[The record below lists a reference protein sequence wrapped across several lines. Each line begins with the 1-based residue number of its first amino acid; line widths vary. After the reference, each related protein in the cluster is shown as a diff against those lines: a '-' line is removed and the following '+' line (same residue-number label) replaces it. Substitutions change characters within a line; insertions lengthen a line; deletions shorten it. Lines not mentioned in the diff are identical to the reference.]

1 MCPWRRLHKVG
12 QGSSIEDD
20 SADHLATVI
29 GFSVACS
36 RSIQNQA
43 KDMNVPLHLESVIY
57 RLIETVRSKVAGL
70 LPPKIES
77 RVTGEATVQQLFPVK
92 VKKGTVMVAGCKVSN
107 GIINK
112 AEKVRIL
119 RSAGEGKEREVVY
132 EGTIETLRHLKKEV
146 GEVRKGTECGISFDE
161 FADVREGD
169 EVVSFTTFEV
179 PREL

>member
-1 MCPWRRLHKVG
+1 
-12 QGSSIEDD
+12 
-20 SADHLATVI
+20 
-29 GFSVACS
+29 
-36 RSIQNQA
+36 
-43 KDMNVPLHLESVIY
+43 MNVPLHLESVIY
-57 RLIETVRSKVAGL
+57 RLIETVRSKVAAL

-77 RVTGEATVQQLFPVK
+77 RVVGEATVQQLFPVK

-112 AEKVRIL
+112 SEKVRIL
-119 RSAGEGKEREVVY
+119 RSGDGKDREVVY

-161 FADVREGD
+161 FADVKEGD

>member
-1 MCPWRRLHKVG
+1 
-12 QGSSIEDD
+12 
-20 SADHLATVI
+20 
-29 GFSVACS
+29 
-36 RSIQNQA
+36 
-43 KDMNVPLHLESVIY
+43 MNVPLHLESVIY
-57 RLIETVRSKVAGL
+57 RLIETVRSKVAAL

-77 RVTGEATVQQLFPVK
+77 RVVGEATVQQLFPVK
-92 VKKGTVMVAGCKVSN
+92 VKKGTVVVAGCKVSN

-119 RSAGEGKEREVVY
+119 RSGDGKDREVVY

-161 FADVREGD
+161 FADVKEGD

>member
-1 MCPWRRLHKVG
+1 
-12 QGSSIEDD
+12 
-20 SADHLATVI
+20 
-29 GFSVACS
+29 
-36 RSIQNQA
+36 
-43 KDMNVPLHLESVIY
+43 MNVPLHLESVIY
-57 RLIETVRSKVAGL
+57 RLIETVRSKVAAL

-77 RVTGEATVQQLFPVK
+77 RVVGEATVQQLFPVK

-112 AEKVRIL
+112 SEKVRIL
-119 RSAGEGKEREVVY
+119 RSGDGKDREVVY

-161 FADVREGD
+161 FADVKEGD
-169 EVVSFTTFEV
+169 EIVSFTTFEV

>member
-1 MCPWRRLHKVG
+1 
-12 QGSSIEDD
+12 
-20 SADHLATVI
+20 VI
-29 GFSVACS
+29 GFSVNCS

-57 RLIETVRSKVAGL
+57 RLIETVRSKVAAL

-77 RVTGEATVQQLFPVK
+77 RVVGEASVQQLFPVK

-119 RSAGEGKEREVVY
+119 RSGDGKDREVVY

-161 FADVREGD
+161 FADVKEGD
-169 EVVSFTTFEV
+169 EIVSFTTFEV

>member
-1 MCPWRRLHKVG
+1 M
-12 QGSSIEDD
+12 
-20 SADHLATVI
+20 I
-29 GFSVACS
+29 GFSVNCS

-57 RLIETVRSKVAGL
+57 RLIETVRSKVAAL

-77 RVTGEATVQQLFPVK
+77 RVVGEATVQQLFPVK

-119 RSAGEGKEREVVY
+119 RSGDGKEREVVY

-161 FADVREGD
+161 FADVKEGD

>member
-1 MCPWRRLHKVG
+1 
-12 QGSSIEDD
+12 
-20 SADHLATVI
+20 
-29 GFSVACS
+29 
-36 RSIQNQA
+36 
-43 KDMNVPLHLESVIY
+43 MNVPLHLESVIY
-57 RLIETVRSKVAGL
+57 RLIETVRSKVAAL

-77 RVTGEATVQQLFPVK
+77 RVVGEATVQQLFPVK

-112 AEKVRIL
+112 AERVRIL
-119 RSAGEGKEREVVY
+119 RSGDGKDREVVY

-161 FADVREGD
+161 FADVKEGD

>member
-1 MCPWRRLHKVG
+1 
-12 QGSSIEDD
+12 
-20 SADHLATVI
+20 
-29 GFSVACS
+29 
-36 RSIQNQA
+36 
-43 KDMNVPLHLESVIY
+43 MNVPLHLESVIY
-57 RLIETVRSKVAGL
+57 RLIETVRSKVATL

-77 RVTGEATVQQLFPVK
+77 RVVGEATVQQLFPVK

-119 RSAGEGKEREVVY
+119 RSGDGKDREVVY

-161 FADVREGD
+161 FADVKEGD

>member
-1 MCPWRRLHKVG
+1 MK
-12 QGSSIEDD
+12 
-20 SADHLATVI
+20 
-29 GFSVACS
+29 
-36 RSIQNQA
+36 
-43 KDMNVPLHLESVIY
+43 VPLHLESVIY
-57 RLIETVRSKVAGL
+57 RLIETVRSKVAAL

-77 RVTGEATVQQLFPVK
+77 RVVGEATVQQLFPVK

-119 RSAGEGKEREVVY
+119 RTGDGKDKEVVY

-161 FADVREGD
+161 FADVKEGD

>member
-1 MCPWRRLHKVG
+1 
-12 QGSSIEDD
+12 
-20 SADHLATVI
+20 
-29 GFSVACS
+29 
-36 RSIQNQA
+36 
-43 KDMNVPLHLESVIY
+43 MNVPLHLESVIY
-57 RLIETVRSKVAGL
+57 RLIETVRSKVAAL

-77 RVTGEATVQQLFPVK
+77 RVVGEATVQQLFPVK

-119 RSAGEGKEREVVY
+119 RSGDGKEREVVY

-161 FADVREGD
+161 FADVKEGD

>member
-1 MCPWRRLHKVG
+1 
-12 QGSSIEDD
+12 
-20 SADHLATVI
+20 
-29 GFSVACS
+29 
-36 RSIQNQA
+36 
-43 KDMNVPLHLESVIY
+43 MNVPLHLESVIY
-57 RLIETVRSKVAGL
+57 RLIETVRSKVAAL

-77 RVTGEATVQQLFPVK
+77 RVVGEATVQQLFPVK

-112 AEKVRIL
+112 SEKVRIM
-119 RSAGEGKEREVVY
+119 RSGDGKDREVVY

-161 FADVREGD
+161 FADVKEGD

>member
-1 MCPWRRLHKVG
+1 MK
-12 QGSSIEDD
+12 
-20 SADHLATVI
+20 
-29 GFSVACS
+29 
-36 RSIQNQA
+36 
-43 KDMNVPLHLESVIY
+43 VPLHLESVIY
-57 RLIETVRSKVAGL
+57 RLIETVRSKVAAL

-77 RVTGEATVQQLFPVK
+77 RVVGEATVQQLFPVK
-92 VKKGTVMVAGCKVSN
+92 VKKGTVMVAWCKVSN

-119 RSAGEGKEREVVY
+119 RTGDGKDREVVY

-161 FADVREGD
+161 FADVKEGD

>member
-1 MCPWRRLHKVG
+1 
-12 QGSSIEDD
+12 
-20 SADHLATVI
+20 
-29 GFSVACS
+29 
-36 RSIQNQA
+36 
-43 KDMNVPLHLESVIY
+43 MNVPLHLESVIY
-57 RLIETVRSKVAGL
+57 RLIETVRSKVAAL
-70 LPPKIES
+70 LPPRIES
-77 RVTGEATVQQLFPVK
+77 RVVGEATVQQLFPVK

-112 AEKVRIL
+112 SEKVRIL
-119 RSAGEGKEREVVY
+119 RSGDGKDREVVY

-161 FADVREGD
+161 FADVKEGD

>member
-1 MCPWRRLHKVG
+1 
-12 QGSSIEDD
+12 
-20 SADHLATVI
+20 
-29 GFSVACS
+29 
-36 RSIQNQA
+36 
-43 KDMNVPLHLESVIY
+43 MNVPLHLESVIY
-57 RLIETVRSKVAGL
+57 RLIETVRSKVAAL

-77 RVTGEATVQQLFPVK
+77 RVVGEATVQQLFPVK

-119 RSAGEGKEREVVY
+119 RSGDGKDREVVY

-161 FADVREGD
+161 FADVKEGD
-169 EVVSFTTFEV
+169 EIVSFTTFEV

>member
-1 MCPWRRLHKVG
+1 
-12 QGSSIEDD
+12 
-20 SADHLATVI
+20 
-29 GFSVACS
+29 
-36 RSIQNQA
+36 
-43 KDMNVPLHLESVIY
+43 MNVPLHLESVIY
-57 RLIETVRSKVAGL
+57 RLIETVRSKVAAL
-70 LPPKIES
+70 LPPKVES
-77 RVTGEATVQQLFPVK
+77 RVVGEATVQQLFPVK

-119 RSAGEGKEREVVY
+119 RSGDGKDREVVY

-161 FADVREGD
+161 FADVKEGD

>member
-1 MCPWRRLHKVG
+1 
-12 QGSSIEDD
+12 
-20 SADHLATVI
+20 
-29 GFSVACS
+29 
-36 RSIQNQA
+36 
-43 KDMNVPLHLESVIY
+43 MNVPLHLESVIY
-57 RLIETVRSKVAGL
+57 RLIETVRSKVAAL

-77 RVTGEATVQQLFPVK
+77 RVVGEATVQQLFPVK

-119 RSAGEGKEREVVY
+119 RSVDGKDREVVY

-161 FADVREGD
+161 FADVKEGD

>member
-1 MCPWRRLHKVG
+1 
-12 QGSSIEDD
+12 
-20 SADHLATVI
+20 
-29 GFSVACS
+29 
-36 RSIQNQA
+36 
-43 KDMNVPLHLESVIY
+43 MNVPLHLESVIY
-57 RLIETVRSKVAGL
+57 RLIETVRSKVAAL

-77 RVTGEATVQQLFPVK
+77 RVVGEATVQQLFPVK

-119 RSAGEGKEREVVY
+119 RSGDGKDREVVY

-161 FADVREGD
+161 FADVKEGD

>member
-1 MCPWRRLHKVG
+1 MK
-12 QGSSIEDD
+12 
-20 SADHLATVI
+20 
-29 GFSVACS
+29 
-36 RSIQNQA
+36 
-43 KDMNVPLHLESVIY
+43 VPLHLESVIY
-57 RLIETVRSKVAGL
+57 RLIETVRSKVAAL

-77 RVTGEATVQQLFPVK
+77 RVVGEATVQQLFPVK

-119 RSAGEGKEREVVY
+119 RSGDGKDREVVY

-161 FADVREGD
+161 FADVKEGD

>member
-1 MCPWRRLHKVG
+1 MK
-12 QGSSIEDD
+12 
-20 SADHLATVI
+20 
-29 GFSVACS
+29 
-36 RSIQNQA
+36 
-43 KDMNVPLHLESVIY
+43 VPLHLESVIY
-57 RLIETVRSKVAGL
+57 RLIETVRSKVAAL

-77 RVTGEATVQQLFPVK
+77 RVVGEATVQQLFPVK

-119 RSAGEGKEREVVY
+119 RTGDGKDREVVY

-161 FADVREGD
+161 FADVKEGD